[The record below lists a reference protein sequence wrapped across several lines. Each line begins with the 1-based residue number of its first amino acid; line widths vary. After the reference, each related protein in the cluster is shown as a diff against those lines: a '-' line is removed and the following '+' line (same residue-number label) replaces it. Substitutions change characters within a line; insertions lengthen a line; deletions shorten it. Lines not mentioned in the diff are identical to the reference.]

1 MAAKHKVGLDDYL
14 LARTVQELK
23 ALPREPFE
31 VEPNLQ
37 VFIEELWPESD
48 ISQIEHV
55 LKLAAKVPSP
65 LEVERIVKEVQQRT
79 GFRISLLREMV
90 QRFQVATVNFKTKAQ
105 PIEISEPEKQEALE
119 LLRSPTLL
127 QQFLTDTERL
137 GCVGQKFEK
146 IALKLGATSGRLSE
160 NPINIT
166 IKGESAAGKNFLMNS
181 VTDTEPPE
189 DVVSVTRMSAKALQY
204 MPQSLRHKIVA
215 IAEVL
220 GAEEADY
227 SIRTFQSEKVIKIL
241 VVEKNTDGH
250 LETVEHVVEGPA
262 VFFQTTTKT
271 HLHPENETSEFDLF
285 VDESEEQTRRIFS
298 TQHVSYIDP
307 MPAGARGQI
316 LRRWQNAARM
326 LAPFP
331 VLIPFAGKIEFPTKP
346 LRVRRDHPR
355 VLSLIE
361 ASALLHQ
368 HQRETA
374 ERDGRRFLVA
384 AIEDYA
390 IARELAISLLET
402 ALSGATPKCRKLVSW
417 AEERVEQDEK
427 FSKGDVDE
435 MMGWTRKTTLK
446 YLGEAVGLG
455 CIGMDTGKLGRSKDF
470 WFVKKPERPVLE
482 LPRPEDL
489 VEQKAARCPS

>member
-1 MAAKHKVGLDDYL
+1 MAAKYKVGLDDYL
-14 LARTVQELK
+14 LVHTVEELK
-23 ALPREPFE
+23 ALPRELIE
-31 VEPNLQ
+31 VQPNLQ
-37 VFIEELWPESD
+37 VFIEELWSESD
-48 ISQIEHV
+48 ATQIEHV
-55 LKLAAKVPSP
+55 LKLATKLSSP
-65 LEVERIVKEVQQRT
+65 LEIERAIKEIRQRT

-90 QRFQVATVNFKTKAQ
+90 ERFQVAAANSTAKAQ

-127 QQFLTDTERL
+127 QRFLTDTERL

-146 IALKLGATSGRLSE
+146 IALKLGATSGRLSD

-166 IKGESAAGKNFLMNS
+166 IKGESAGGKNFLMNS
-181 VTDTEPPE
+181 ITDTEPPE

-271 HLHPENETSEFDLF
+271 HLHPENETREFDLF

-298 TQHVSYIDP
+298 TQHESYIDP
-307 MPAGARGQI
+307 MSAGVRDQI
-316 LRRWQNAARM
+316 LRRWQNAART
-326 LAPFP
+326 LAPLP
-331 VLIPFAGKIEFPTKP
+331 VLIPFAQRIDFPTRP

-355 VLSLIE
+355 VLALIE

-368 HQRETA
+368 HQRKIK
-374 ERDGRRFLVA
+374 ERNGVRFVVA
-384 AIEDYA
+384 AVEDYA

-402 ALSGATPKCRKLVSW
+402 TLSGATPKCRMLVSW
-417 AEERVEQDEK
+417 AKEHSGQDEH
-427 FSKGDVDE
+427 FSKMDVDKE
-435 MMGWTRKTTLK
+435 MRWSRKTTLK

-455 CIGMDTGKLGRSKDF
+455 CIGMDKDKLERSKLF
-470 WFVKKPERPVLE
+470 SFVKKPESPLVE
-482 LPRPEDL
+482 LPKPEDL
-489 VEQKAARCPS
+489 VEQKAEMVP